1 MGYKLAISGGQ
12 CTGKTTLAKALSN
25 RLDWEVSPEFAR
37 IAAAEGYGINKHA
50 DARSQTRIIQLQ
62 VDWETEREDYN
73 LICDRSPLDALAYAL
88 ELHRRGRMSAKEL
101 EILAAVAR
109 MWAQSYTL
117 HIVPSPRDCRME
129 DDGVRWLDEAVR
141 DRIHDRIITIIT
153 ALGLPYIEVSGTVE
167 QRTEQV
173 MGELRRRG
181 IETEAD

>member
-12 CTGKTTLAKALSN
+12 CTGKTTLAKALSK

-37 IAAAEGYGINKHA
+37 IAAAEGYGINEHA
-50 DARSQTRIIQLQ
+50 DARSQIRIIQLQ

-88 ELHRRGRMSAKEL
+88 ELHRGGRMSAKEL

-173 MGELRRRG
+173 MDELMEWG
-181 IETEAD
+181 IIGD

>member
-1 MGYKLAISGGQ
+1 MGYKLAISGGH
-12 CTGKTTLAKALSN
+12 CIGKTTLAKTLSK

-37 IAAAEGYGINKHA
+37 IAAAEGYGINEHA
-50 DARSQTRIIQLQ
+50 DARSQIRIIQLQ
-62 VDWETEREDYN
+62 VDWETERADYN

-101 EILAAVAR
+101 EILAAIAR
-109 MWAQSYTL
+109 MWIHSYTL
-117 HIVPSPRDCRME
+117 HIIPSPRDCRME
-129 DDGVRWLDEAVR
+129 DDGVRWLDEATR

-173 MGELRRRG
+173 MDELMEWG
-181 IETEAD
+181 IIGD